1 MFPDT
6 PNTISIRLMI
16 DNRLLSPDDV
26 AKMPMDRIE
35 FLEWLVNLVKT
46 SSRNNADVEERNAQ
60 WSLTAEDIV
69 AKISNMEGDQM
80 LSISIDIGKVETDDL
95 AGMMQHVH

>member
-16 DNRLLSPDDV
+16 DNR
-26 AKMPMDRIE
+26 
-35 FLEWLVNLVKT
+35 
-46 SSRNNADVEERNAQ
+46 
-60 WSLTAEDIV
+60 
-69 AKISNMEGDQM
+69 M